1 MQTKLLEGRTSGR
14 MVDDRQAGAYQS
26 RMLQRYMAH
35 IAKCRSPHIL
45 DLGPVSGN
53 NISFFLSLGARL
65 SVCDFM
71 LRLSR
76 QAPGAGPDKALK
88 ILDYSDRRF
97 DGIHVWDIP
106 DHLETWLLSDIVKR
120 WFAMLRPGGLIM
132 MLAGP
137 SSVPQPH
144 LHIETIVCDSMVGL
158 EEVPALELPYFH
170 RSNRDIEIVMRPLEQ
185 HTSFLCTN
193 GEREFLFRR
202 P

>member
-1 MQTKLLEGRTSGR
+1 MQSTVATGPGSRV
-14 MVDDRQAGAYQS
+14 VDDRQAGAFQS

-35 IAKCRSPHIL
+35 VAKCRNPEIL
-45 DLGPVSGN
+45 DIGPVSGN

-65 SVCDFM
+65 SVCDYM

-76 QAPGAGPDKALK
+76 QAPGAGAEKALN
-88 ILDYSDRRF
+88 ILDYSERRF

-106 DHLETWLLSDIVKR
+106 DHLETWLLADIVKK
-120 WFAMLRPGGLIM
+120 WYAMLRHGGLLL

-144 LHIETIVCDSMVGL
+144 LHIETIVTDSMVGL
-158 EEVPALELPYFH
+158 EAVPELDLPYFH
-170 RSNRDIEIVMRPLEQ
+170 RSNRDIEIAMRPLEQ
-185 HTSFLCTN
+185 HSSFLCTN
-193 GEREFLFRR
+193 GVREFLFRR

>member
-1 MQTKLLEGRTSGR
+1 MQSKLATGRGSR

-26 RMLQRYMAH
+26 RMLQRYTAH
-35 IAKCRSPHIL
+35 IAKCRNPHIL
-45 DLGPVSGN
+45 DIGPVSGN

-71 LRLSR
+71 LRLTR
-76 QAPGAGPDKALK
+76 QAPPPA
-88 ILDYSDRRF
+88 ILDYRDRRF

-106 DHLETWLLSDIVKR
+106 DHLETGLLSDIVKK
-120 WFAMLRPGGLIM
+120 WFAMLKPGGMLM

-137 SSVPQPH
+137 SSVPQPF

-170 RSNRDIEIVMRPLEQ
+170 RSNRDIKIVMRPLEQ
-185 HTSFLCTN
+185 HSSFLCTN
-193 GEREFLFRR
+193 GEREFLFKR